1 MRRTALVLLLL
12 SCTAPPTTGGTGGG
26 STGVSGGGAGTAGG
40 ASGGTAG
47 AAAGGT
53 AGATA
58 GGSAGG
64 SAGGTVWDGGVPTWR
79 QGLVKW
85 QWVELPGTSLSNQPV
100 ADPFNA
106 STMVTPTQRIDAWN
120 GLSANRDTSEVY
132 LACAGGHADWAGNE
146 AYAIDL
152 SIAMPRWRLL
162 RGPTASN
169 FISMNVPY
177 YSDGRPSSTHLYYA
191 LHFVR
196 ARNRIFKMSSG
207 SVWGDGNGNN
217 NKVDGFN
224 LATNDY
230 DPMGTFADVPGGGGA
245 ISRPYAYDPVTDDAY
260 TFAAGQFRKWTSATA
275 AWSNVAAR
283 PNYANDDIVG
293 ESPSAV
299 DPTRQRVLFTR
310 NAYRT
315 TQRQGLLLTF
325 AGSLTD
331 AQLNGPAAAQ
341 AFASQSGMQYL
352 PTEDVFLIKTG
363 TAGEVVRVNPT
374 SFEATLQATSGSSPP
389 DAVNGVYTRWLYLPR
404 LKGVAYLPRGSANFW
419 FLATE

>member
-1 MRRTALVLLLL
+1 MRHVALFAVLL
-12 SCTAPPTTGGTGGG
+12 SCTAPPTGGTGGG
-26 STGVSGGGAGTAGG
+26 STAGGSTAGGSTAGGGTAGG
-40 ASGGTAG
+40 N
-47 AAAGGT
+47 
-53 AGATA
+53 TA
-58 GGSAGG
+58 GGAT
-64 SAGGTVWDGGVPTWR
+64 AGGTVWDGGVPSWR

-100 ADPFNA
+100 ADPFNT
-106 STMVTPTQRIDAWN
+106 STMVTPTARIDAWN

-132 LACAGGHADWAGNE
+132 LACAGGHGDWAGNE

-152 SIAMPRWRLL
+152 SADLPRWRLL
-162 RGPTASN
+162 RGPTPGNQISN
-169 FISMNVPY
+169 DVAY
-177 YSDGRPSSTHLYYA
+177 YADGRPSSTHLYYA

-207 SVWGDGNGNN
+207 SVWGSGNGNN

-245 ISRPYAYDPVTDDAY
+245 ISRPYAYDPNTDDAY
-260 TFAAGQFRKWTSATA
+260 TFAAGQFRKWTAATA

-283 PNYANDDIVG
+283 PSYANDDIVQ

-315 TQRQGLLLTF
+315 MQRQGLLLTF
-325 AGSLTD
+325 GGSLTD

-341 AFASQSGMQYL
+341 ANGGANGMQYV
-352 PTEDVFLIKTG
+352 PTEDSFVLKTG
-363 TAGEVVRVNPT
+363 TAGEVVLLNPDT
-374 SFEATLQATSGSSPP
+374 FEARVQATTGTAPP
-389 DAVNGVYTRWLYLPR
+389 NAVNGVYTRWLYLPR
-404 LKGVAYLPRGSANFW
+404 LRGIAYLPRGSANFW